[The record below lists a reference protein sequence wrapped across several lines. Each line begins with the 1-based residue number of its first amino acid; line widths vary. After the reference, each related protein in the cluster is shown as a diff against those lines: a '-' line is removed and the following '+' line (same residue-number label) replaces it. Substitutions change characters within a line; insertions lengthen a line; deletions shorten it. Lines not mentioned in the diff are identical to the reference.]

1 MVTLHH
7 TPPAAASEV
16 LGFGAVETEIPPS
29 TADPRRITVALRGIH
44 KRYTLFRRRLDR
56 LWALAGM
63 TAGLQSKAALVDVSL
78 SAHAGEA
85 VGIIGENG
93 SGKSTLLRIV
103 AGISRPSEGVAEVA
117 PPVAAILELGLGFHP
132 EFTGRENATLYGALI
147 GIPEAVMQERMDDV
161 LAFAELGEYI
171 DHPLRTYSSGMSAR
185 LAFSVATHVDPAVLV
200 VDEALA
206 VGDGAFQKKCV
217 DRMIRFKEEGRT
229 VLFCSHAMYLVAGFC
244 ERALW
249 LKDGRIEAEGSSAE
263 VIHAYEDYLRH
274 RGKRDTRTGQTPPD
288 GALAHVAGV
297 TLSPTEPLVQGNP
310 LDITTR
316 IRRCQPFLPVHVGV
330 FFEDR
335 QGTCLFSAVTKWDG
349 LSPLVAQD
357 EQVVT
362 LHIESCPFRRG
373 EMDLTVVVADETTLQ
388 VLDQVVM
395 RGAVS
400 VQTQR
405 WEPGLIEVPH
415 RWEGG

>member
-1 MVTLHH
+1 MGVQDPSS
-7 TPPAAASEV
+7 PPGENRNTV
-16 LGFGAVETEIPPS
+16 L
-29 TADPRRITVALRGIH
+29 LRGVH
-44 KRYTLFRRRLDR
+44 KRYSLFRRRMDR
-56 LWALAGM
+56 LLALAGYSER
-63 TAGLQSKAALVDVSL
+63 LQSKAALTDVTL
-78 SAHAGEA
+78 AAHAGEA

-103 AGISRPSEGVAEVA
+103 AGISRPSEGLVEVV

-147 GIPEAVMQERMDDV
+147 GIPELVMQERMEEV

-185 LAFSVATHVDPAVLV
+185 LAFSVATHVDPSVLV

-249 LKDGRIEAEGSSAE
+249 LKDGRVAAEGRSAE

-274 RGKRDTRTGQTPPD
+274 RGKRDTREGKTPPD
-288 GALAHVAGV
+288 GALAHVAAV
-297 TLSPTEPLVQGNP
+297 TLSPPETLVQGKP
-310 LDITTR
+310 LEITTR
-316 IRRCQPFLPVHVGV
+316 IRRSQPFLPVHVGV

-335 QGTCLFSAVTKWDG
+335 QGTCLFSAVTRWDG
-349 LSPLVAQD
+349 LSPLVAED

-362 LHIESCPFRRG
+362 LHVESCPFRRG

-405 WEPGLIEVPH
+405 WEPGLIDVPH
-415 RWEGG
+415 RWEST